1 MIVVYADEVY
11 EELYGIWRYNAERRT
26 ANQATDD
33 EAFLIRGIDSL
44 ADMHPFGRPVDGFP
58 RLRSMAFRRNPRG
71 DGHLAD
77 DEVDPAA
84 ETVTVLHVFHTKQN
98 VRGRL
103 VNEEG

>member
-11 EELYGIWRYNAERRT
+11 EELYDIWLYNAERRSE
-26 ANQATDD
+26 NDATDY

-44 ADMHPFGRPVDGFP
+44 AETHPFGRPVDGFP

-71 DGHLAD
+71 DGHLAVY
-77 DEVDPAA
+77 EVDPAA

-98 VRGRL
+98 LQGRL
-103 VNEEG
+103 GG